1 MELAQQFNATWGLA
15 RISHAKPND
24 TTYLYDSSAGSGTC
38 VSTDSLSSYVIDTGI
53 DITHPEFQGR
63 ASFLADYSGED
74 TSIDGD
80 GHGTHVAGIIG
91 SATWGVAK
99 NTILFAVRVLDSSG
113 FGETSG
119 VLAGMQF
126 VINDAKQRQEKG
138 QCPSGVVA
146 NMSLGGEKLQSI
158 NDAAAAIVAAGIFLG
173 VAAGNDATPVD
184 YWSPS
189 SEPSVCTVGATAAND
204 TLIEWSNYGPLVD
217 ILAPGVDITSTF
229 PGGRIRT
236 YSGTSMAAPHV
247 VGLAAYMLGLGAP
260 LGGLCE
266 TLAAQ
271 ATKGT
276 IDENTLPKGTQNLLA
291 FNGAD
296 ASRLYGRRRIR
307 V

>member
-1 MELAQQFNATWGLA
+1 MSKSALASD
-15 RISHAKPND
+15 RRPD
-24 TTYLYDSSAGSGTC
+24 LY
-38 VSTDSLSSYVIDTGI
+38 TG
-53 DITHPEFQGR
+53 

-158 NDAAAAIVAAGIFLG
+158 NDAVS
-173 VAAGNDATPVD
+173 D
-184 YWSPS
+184 PS
-189 SEPSVCTVGATAAND
+189 SIH
-204 TLIEWSNYGPLVD
+204 TL
-217 ILAPGVDITSTF
+217 
-229 PGGRIRT
+229 
-236 YSGTSMAAPHV
+236 
-247 VGLAAYMLGLGAP
+247 LG
-260 LGGLCE
+260 
-266 TLAAQ
+266 
-271 ATKGT
+271 
-276 IDENTLPKGTQNLLA
+276 D
-291 FNGAD
+291 
-296 ASRLYGRRRIR
+296 
-307 V
+307 